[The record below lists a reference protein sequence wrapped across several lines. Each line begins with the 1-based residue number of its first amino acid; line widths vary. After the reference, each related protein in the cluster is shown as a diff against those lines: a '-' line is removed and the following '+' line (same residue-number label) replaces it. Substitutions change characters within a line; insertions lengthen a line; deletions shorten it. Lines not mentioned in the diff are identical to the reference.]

1 MKKSKFLLLG
11 SLFSLAAIPL
21 LQLSVVVLKKKETK
35 IQQTHRAE
43 VKQIQL
49 RQHLQL

>member
-1 MKKSKFLLLG
+1 MPFV
-11 SLFSLAAIPL
+11 AA
-21 LQLSVVVLKKKETK
+21 KCGGTKEEETK